1 MKTVEAQ
8 ASRVEVMARLND
20 IATREVCRVILS
32 AAKDLGKAGR
42 FFAALRMT
50 VRAMR
55 CSLFGTGHVSPRPH
69 AVRNEHARSGHTLI
83 EMLVALMLITFV
95 FGTIGLMM
103 HVAGDANRRV
113 RDEVELEHG
122 LSRFAAQLRS
132 DAHQAQSATTRD
144 SAAPQARASV
154 LSLALPEQ
162 RTIEYALVPH
172 RVGRGAPRGGRVAP
186 RDISSARVVLGT
198 VAFGNRPGGDDGLI
212 ADGTGGRRPNRP
224 VAGPRHVP
232 YGRRRAAFLTRP
244 VLKP

>member
-1 MKTVEAQ
+1 M
-8 ASRVEVMARLND
+8 
-20 IATREVCRVILS
+20 
-32 AAKDLGKAGR
+32 
-42 FFAALRMT
+42 
-50 VRAMR
+50 
-55 CSLFGTGHVSPRPH
+55 
-69 AVRNEHARSGHTLI
+69 RNEHARSGHTLI

-172 RVGRGAPRGGRVAP
+172 RVE
-186 RDISSARVVLGT
+186 RVVRRGEAVLHRET
-198 VAFGNRPGGDDGLI
+198 YPLPASSLARWHLE
-212 ADGTGGRRPNRP
+212 TG
-224 VAGPRHVP
+224 
-232 YGRRRAAFLTRP
+232 RAATMVSLLMEPGAAAPTGRSPALDTYRMDAAVQLFSTRP